1 MADQTNPLGS
11 TVTRAPVVPLAA
23 AEPLQGS
30 DRTTATKAPAPRPER
45 PVESPLKPSRAEVE
59 EAAKEVDGFLK
70 KSSSTL
76 ELKQNS
82 VDASYSDLLFRV
94 DPDSGISFF
103 KVVDVNTRK
112 VIRQIPSEEVLAMA
126 RKLREL
132 SGQTDAKGV
141 LMNEEG

>member
-1 MADQTNPLGS
+1 MVDQTNPLGS
-11 TVTRAPVVPLAA
+11 TVSRAPVVLLAA
-23 AEPLQGS
+23 AEQLQGS

-45 PVESPLKPSRAEVE
+45 PAESVSKPSRTEVE

-70 KSSSTL
+70 KSNSTL
-76 ELKQNS
+76 ELKQNG

-94 DPDSGISFF
+94 DKDSGISFF